1 MRRRVPGEQP
11 IPRSPGGRGG
21 ARAPGPPHCSLP
33 RGASPAVFSRFSVP
47 AHRRL
52 PWCRHGLRRRLR
64 AGEGEITLQAA
75 NGPSLP
81 GFLSPLRPSAA
92 AAPPGCVPPTPA
104 QRRRGAGARHS
115 PPVHSSVPQPLDSSA
130 SRAPRW

>member
-75 NGPSLP
+75 DGPSLP
-81 GFLSPLRPSAA
+81 GFLSPLRSGRASRLC
-92 AAPPGCVPPTPA
+92 PPPPTPA
-104 QRRRGAGARHS
+104 RRRRGAGARHS